1 MTEPSLEI
9 PFRQNLHFVAV
20 QARCS
25 LTGQKQ
31 VGAGRAHGTN
41 SGDVGASSDPDESL
55 PRDHR
60 QAIVLLFTLEGTQG
74 RLFLGY
80 D

>member
-20 QARCS
+20 QARWS
-25 LTGQKQ
+25 LMGQKR
-31 VGAGRAHGTN
+31 VGAGRAPGTK
-41 SGDVGASSDPDESL
+41 SGDVGASSDPDGNS

-60 QAIVLLFTLEGTQG
+60 QATVLLFTLEGTQR
-74 RLFLGY
+74 RLFLG
-80 D
+80 DD

>member
-9 PFRQNLHFVAV
+9 PFRQNLHFFAV

-25 LTGQKQ
+25 LMGQKRE
-31 VGAGRAHGTN
+31 GAGRAPGTK
-41 SGDVGASSDPDESL
+41 SADVGPSSDPDGNS
-55 PRDHR
+55 PHDRR
-60 QAIVLLFTLEGTQG
+60 QATVLGFTLEGTQG
-74 RLFLGY
+74 PLFLGS